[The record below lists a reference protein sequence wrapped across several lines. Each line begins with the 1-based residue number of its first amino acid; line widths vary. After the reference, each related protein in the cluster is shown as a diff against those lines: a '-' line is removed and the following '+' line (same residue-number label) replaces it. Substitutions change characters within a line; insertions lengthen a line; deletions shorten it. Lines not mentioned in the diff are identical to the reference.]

1 MECKLTNFRAL
12 EREAIR
18 FLRHHDPASPW
29 PAAAVLLEYEQFRPR
44 VPERLWALGEWWRRV
59 GVPDLQ
65 WTVGLGYDV
74 HTPNRS
80 THLHADIPEHG
91 VHLDLFRFV
100 SWGPLS
106 GETGILVSRDD
117 VVLAAGGTFA
127 HPPGGRQRNW
137 PLGVV
142 LPTGALL
149 TVSGSILVVAPPQSE
164 IAVAV
169 WERGG

>member
-12 EREAIR
+12 EREAFR
-18 FLRHHDPASPW
+18 FLRHRDPASPW
-29 PAAAVLLEYEQFRPR
+29 PAAAVPLTREQFLPHA
-44 VPERLWALGEWWRRV
+44 PERLAALGGSWRRV
-59 GVPDLQ
+59 RIPDLE
-65 WTVGLGYDV
+65 WIVGLGYDV
-74 HTPNRS
+74 QTPNRS
-80 THLHADIPEHG
+80 THLHADLPGHG

-106 GETGILVSRDD
+106 GVTGLLVSGGE
-117 VVLAAGGTFA
+117 VLAAGGEWAYTPA
-127 HPPGGRQRNW
+127 GRPRNW

-149 TVSGSILVVAPPQSE
+149 TVSGSILVVAAPQSE
-164 IAVAV
+164 IEVAV